1 MCPSL
6 QAAATTKST
15 TKSKLNFPDKS
26 NIPGVKFPLRS
37 SSQMEEDDWS
47 VNRDESM
54 EKTRKKKFWVADADF
69 FKIAFFFG
77 VHDFYF

>member
-37 SSQMEEDDWS
+37 SSQMEEDD
-47 VNRDESM
+47 
-54 EKTRKKKFWVADADF
+54 
-69 FKIAFFFG
+69 
-77 VHDFYF
+77 